1 MNKNTLCSYL
11 SYNQQIIFGS
21 GIMRIILILLFSVIS
36 ITVEARMYQWTEPGV
51 ETTQL
56 SGKPPPWY
64 RSVDG
69 GPRVFVFDKGRLI
82 DDTAVEVSD
91 EIRQRMRQE
100 AFILVE
106 EDRQKAQEKIAKA
119 QEMKNKFKKKK
130 SDDIEE
136 SGRNEEEEKASA
148 VELITDALLPEKDQE
163 EKKNDKDGITDKSL
177 DELRAMIVEWEKAQ
191 TENAKQALE

>member
-1 MNKNTLCSYL
+1 
-11 SYNQQIIFGS
+11 
-21 GIMRIILILLFSVIS
+21 MRIILILLFF
-36 ITVEARMYQWTEPGV
+36 ITTFAVEARMYQWTESGV

-64 RSVDG
+64 RSATS

-106 EDRQKAQEKIAKA
+106 EDRQKAKEKIAKV
-119 QEMKNKFKKKK
+119 QKMRQKLKKKNT
-130 SDDIEE
+130 DNVEE
-136 SGRNEEEEKASA
+136 SNLEEASEQDSTI
-148 VELITDALLPEKDQE
+148 ELITDALFPE
-163 EKKNDKDGITDKSL
+163 EKKKEDESASITEKSL
-177 DELRAMIVEWEKAQ
+177 EELKAMIVDWEASQ